1 MNKKTKY
8 ERFDKEKWQKIN
20 KERNK
25 VFGHR
30 IMMRRKQ
37 IGLNQSELAELTG
50 ISDNQIS
57 NIENGRSFPKFSNF
71 LILCDV
77 LDCNADYLLS
87 GIVKTDTPDQIIE
100 MVSTMEPQELKALWV
115 LVDAF
120 THRNDA
126 VTIDI

>member
-1 MNKKTKY
+1 MNNKSKY
-8 ERFDKEKWQKIN
+8 ERFDKEQWKEIN

-37 IGLNQSELAELTG
+37 LGLNQSELAELTG

-57 NIENGRSFPKFSNF
+57 NIENGRSFPKLSNF

-77 LDCNADYLLS
+77 LNCNADYLLS
-87 GIVKTDTPDQIIE
+87 GIIKTDIPDRIVE
-100 MVSTMEPQELKALWV
+100 MVSTMEPNELRTLWI
-115 LVDAF
+115 LVDAYI
-120 THRNDA
+120 HRDDA
-126 VTIDI
+126 VSFDI

>member
-1 MNKKTKY
+1 MDKKSKY
-8 ERFDKEKWQKIN
+8 ERFDKDYWKKIN

-37 IGLNQSELAELTG
+37 LGLNQSELAELTG

-57 NIENGRSFPKFSNF
+57 NIENGRSFPKLSNF

-77 LDCNADYLLS
+77 LNCNADYFLS

-100 MVSTMEPQELKALWV
+100 MISTMEPKELKALWI
-115 LVDAF
+115 LIDAYI
-120 THRNDA
+120 HRDDS

>member
-1 MNKKTKY
+1 MNNKSKY
-8 ERFDKEKWQKIN
+8 ERFDKEQWKEID

-37 IGLNQSELAELTG
+37 LGLNQSELAELTG

-57 NIENGRSFPKFSNF
+57 NIENGRSFPKLSNF

-77 LDCNADYLLS
+77 LNCNADYLLS
-87 GIVKTDTPDQIIE
+87 GIIKTDIPDRIVE
-100 MVSTMEPQELKALWV
+100 MVSTMEPNELRTLWI
-115 LVDAF
+115 LVDAYI
-120 THRNDA
+120 HRDDA
-126 VTIDI
+126 VSFDI

>member
-1 MNKKTKY
+1 MDKKSKY
-8 ERFDKEKWQKIN
+8 ERFDKEYWKKIN

-37 IGLNQSELAELTG
+37 LGLNQSELAELTG

-57 NIENGRSFPKFSNF
+57 NIENGRSFPKLSNF

-77 LDCNADYLLS
+77 LNCNADYFLS

-100 MVSTMEPQELKALWV
+100 MISTMEPKELKALWI
-115 LVDAF
+115 LIDAYI
-120 THRNDA
+120 HRDDS